1 MEKAG
6 DEIRSR
12 LRNIQRTVASYAG
25 IISKIAGV
33 DVEVVDDNLYRVAG
47 TGMFAAGV
55 DASMA
60 QEGHVYRKVLETGKR
75 RVIYQPGEELVCQ
88 GCPNFLNCPEEI
100 ELAMPILAEGH
111 PIGVIGL
118 VGSSREQKLH
128 ILENEMLFLELIE
141 QIADFISVKAM
152 ERERALQREALLSTL
167 NATLEHIQ
175 QGILILGKD
184 FRVTDCNRA
193 AMEQLETPNLAG
205 ERIFLE
211 ATGDNLAKYTEYSL
225 TALGRQY
232 RLMGTYLPVPQPT
245 RDYQSV
251 LIFYRSR
258 EIKERYFETAAL
270 PAVDK
275 TSILGSSPAT
285 LKLKEEISKVAR
297 STSTVLI
304 TGESGTGK
312 EMVATSIWR
321 ESDRRD
327 KRFIALNC
335 AAIPESIMESELF
348 GYVKGAFTGADPNG
362 RMGKFELANE
372 GVIFLDEIG
381 EMPLQLQA
389 KLLRVIEE
397 RRVIRVGS
405 DKEID
410 IDVRIIS
417 ATNRDLHEMVEE
429 GTFREDLYYRLNVLP
444 LNLPPL
450 REHPEDIPELVEH
463 YVRKFGGSFTFSDD
477 AMSRLMGYGWKGNYR
492 ELRNVIEYLSNQRK
506 DIIRRED
513 LNMLRMESSKKA
525 LSWKNV
531 ENTALDTGIFEK
543 FTINEGADLVLYREI
558 LRVLLDFCDQ
568 GIRPGR
574 MPLGVELNTQGIP
587 VTQGELRHYLRI
599 LAQYGFVKTGRG
611 RAGSMITPDGEKV
624 LRELTKIL

>member
-128 ILENEMLFLELIE
+128 ILENETLFLELIE

-225 TALGRQY
+225 TALGWQY

-381 EMPLQLQA
+381 DMPLYLQS
-389 KLLRVIEE
+389 KLLRVLQE
-397 RRVIRVGS
+397 RKIVRIGS
-405 DKEID
+405 NQLMD
-410 IDVRIIS
+410 IDVRVIA
-417 ATNRDLHEMVEE
+417 ATNKDLKKMVREKR
-429 GTFREDLYYRLNVLP
+429 FREDLYYRLDVIP
-444 LNLPPL
+444 LRVAPL
-450 REHPEDIPELVEH
+450 RERLEDIEDLTLFYSQRFARKFGKKAPRLTEEVMDALKGYRWPGNVRELENAVEYMVNLMGEDGTLDVSMLPEDI
-463 YVRKFGGSFTFSDD
+463 RTGS
-477 AMSRLMGYGWKGNYR
+477 R
-492 ELRNVIEYLSNQRK
+492 EAAAPTENGPGKQTGAGQILS
-506 DIIRRED
+506 
-513 LNMLRMESSKKA
+513 
-525 LSWKNV
+525 
-531 ENTALDTGIFEK
+531 
-543 FTINEGADLVLYREI
+543 
-558 LRVLLDFCDQ
+558 
-568 GIRPGR
+568 
-574 MPLGVELNTQGIP
+574 
-587 VTQGELRHYLRI
+587 
-599 LAQYGFVKTGRG
+599 
-611 RAGSMITPDGEKV
+611 
-624 LRELTKIL
+624 LRELEKNAIRQALLQCGNHTAGKAMAARKLGIGMATLYRKIQQYGL

>member
-1 MEKAG
+1 MEKTG
-6 DEIRSR
+6 REKSR
-12 LRNIQRTVASYAG
+12 LRNVQAAVVSYAG

-33 DVEVVDDNLYRVAG
+33 DVEVVDENLYRVAG

-55 DASMA
+55 DTSMA
-60 QEGHVYRKVLETGKR
+60 QEGYVYRKVLETGKR

-88 GCPNFLNCPEEI
+88 GCPNFLHCPEEI

-118 VGSSREQKLH
+118 VGSSRDQKLH
-128 ILENEMLFLELIE
+128 ILENEALFLELIE

-152 ERERALQREALLSTL
+152 ERERDLQREALLSTL
-167 NATLEHIQ
+167 NATLGHIQ

-184 FRVTDCNRA
+184 FQVTDCNRA
-193 AMEQLETPNLAG
+193 ATEQLETPSLVG
-205 ERIFLE
+205 ERILLE

-225 TALGRQY
+225 TVLGRQY

-245 RDYQSV
+245 REYQSV

-258 EIKERYFETAAL
+258 EIKERYFETAVL

-275 TSILGSSPAT
+275 TSIIGSSPAT
-285 LKLKEEISKVAR
+285 LKLKEEISQVAK

-321 ESDRRD
+321 ESDRRN

-381 EMPLQLQA
+381 DMPLYLQS
-389 KLLRVIEE
+389 KLLRVLQE
-397 RRVIRVGS
+397 RKIVRIGS
-405 DKEID
+405 NQLMD
-410 IDVRIIS
+410 IDVRVIA
-417 ATNRDLHEMVEE
+417 ATNKDLKKMVREKR
-429 GTFREDLYYRLNVLP
+429 FREDLYYRLDVIP
-444 LNLPPL
+444 LRVAPL
-450 REHPEDIPELVEH
+450 RERLEDIEDLALFYSQRFAQKFGKKAPRLTEEVMDALKRYRWPGNVRELENAVEYMANLMGEDGTLDVSMLPEDVRTGSRDPVVRTENVPGEQNGAGQILSLQELEKNAI
-463 YVRKFGGSFTFSDD
+463 RQALLQCGGHT
-477 AMSRLMGYGWKGNYR
+477 AG
-492 ELRNVIEYLSNQRK
+492 
-506 DIIRRED
+506 
-513 LNMLRMESSKKA
+513 KA
-525 LSWKNV
+525 LAAKK
-531 ENTALDTGIFEK
+531 LGIGLA
-543 FTINEGADLVLYREI
+543 TLYRKI
-558 LRVLLDFCDQ
+558 Q
-568 GIRPGR
+568 
-574 MPLGVELNTQGIP
+574 
-587 VTQGELRHYLRI
+587 
-599 LAQYGFVKTGRG
+599 QYR
-611 RAGSMITPDGEKV
+611 
-624 LRELTKIL
+624 L

>member
-60 QEGHVYRKVLETGKR
+60 QEGHVYRVYRKVLETGKR

-381 EMPLQLQA
+381 DMPLYLQS
-389 KLLRVIEE
+389 KLLRVLQE
-397 RRVIRVGS
+397 RKIVRIGS
-405 DKEID
+405 NQLMD
-410 IDVRIIS
+410 IDVRVIA
-417 ATNRDLHEMVEE
+417 ATNKDLKKMVREKR
-429 GTFREDLYYRLNVLP
+429 FREDLYYRLDVIP
-444 LNLPPL
+444 LRVAPL
-450 REHPEDIPELVEH
+450 RERLEDIEDLTLFYSQRFARKFGKKAPRLTEEVMDALKGYRWPGNVRELENAVEYMVNLMGEDGTLDVSMLPEDI
-463 YVRKFGGSFTFSDD
+463 RTR
-477 AMSRLMGYGWKGNYR
+477 SREAAAPTENGPGKQTGAGQ
-492 ELRNVIEYLSNQRK
+492 ILS
-506 DIIRRED
+506 
-513 LNMLRMESSKKA
+513 
-525 LSWKNV
+525 
-531 ENTALDTGIFEK
+531 
-543 FTINEGADLVLYREI
+543 
-558 LRVLLDFCDQ
+558 
-568 GIRPGR
+568 
-574 MPLGVELNTQGIP
+574 
-587 VTQGELRHYLRI
+587 
-599 LAQYGFVKTGRG
+599 
-611 RAGSMITPDGEKV
+611 
-624 LRELTKIL
+624 LRELEKNAIRQALLQCGNHTAGKAMAARKLGIGMATLYRKIQQYGL

>member
-118 VGSSREQKLH
+118 VGSSLEQKLH
-128 ILENEMLFLELIE
+128 ILENETLFLELIE

-381 EMPLQLQA
+381 DMPLYLQS
-389 KLLRVIEE
+389 KLLRVLQE
-397 RRVIRVGS
+397 RKIVRIGS
-405 DKEID
+405 NQLMD
-410 IDVRIIS
+410 IDVRVIA
-417 ATNRDLHEMVEE
+417 ATNKDLKKMVREKR
-429 GTFREDLYYRLNVLP
+429 FREDLYYRLDVIP
-444 LNLPPL
+444 LRVAPL
-450 REHPEDIPELVEH
+450 RERLEDIEDLTLFYSQRFARKFGKKAPRLTEEVMDALKGYRWPGNVRELENAVEYMVNLMGEDGTLDVSMLPEDI
-463 YVRKFGGSFTFSDD
+463 RTGS
-477 AMSRLMGYGWKGNYR
+477 R
-492 ELRNVIEYLSNQRK
+492 EAAAPTENGPGKQTGAGQILS
-506 DIIRRED
+506 
-513 LNMLRMESSKKA
+513 
-525 LSWKNV
+525 
-531 ENTALDTGIFEK
+531 
-543 FTINEGADLVLYREI
+543 
-558 LRVLLDFCDQ
+558 
-568 GIRPGR
+568 
-574 MPLGVELNTQGIP
+574 
-587 VTQGELRHYLRI
+587 
-599 LAQYGFVKTGRG
+599 
-611 RAGSMITPDGEKV
+611 
-624 LRELTKIL
+624 LRELEKNAIRQALLQCGNHTAGKAMAARKLGIGMATLYRKIQQYGL

>member
-128 ILENEMLFLELIE
+128 ILENETLFLELIE

-381 EMPLQLQA
+381 DMPLYLQS
-389 KLLRVIEE
+389 KLLRVLQE
-397 RRVIRVGS
+397 RKIVRIGS
-405 DKEID
+405 NQLMD
-410 IDVRIIS
+410 IDVRVIA
-417 ATNRDLHEMVEE
+417 ATNKDLKKMVREKR
-429 GTFREDLYYRLNVLP
+429 FREDLYYRLVVIP
-444 LNLPPL
+444 LRVAPL
-450 REHPEDIPELVEH
+450 RERLEDIEDLTLFYSQRFARKFGKKAPRLTEEVMDALKGYRWPGNVRELENAVEYMVNLMGEDGTLDVSMLPEDI
-463 YVRKFGGSFTFSDD
+463 RTGS
-477 AMSRLMGYGWKGNYR
+477 R
-492 ELRNVIEYLSNQRK
+492 EAAAPTENGHGKQTGAGQILS
-506 DIIRRED
+506 
-513 LNMLRMESSKKA
+513 
-525 LSWKNV
+525 
-531 ENTALDTGIFEK
+531 
-543 FTINEGADLVLYREI
+543 
-558 LRVLLDFCDQ
+558 
-568 GIRPGR
+568 
-574 MPLGVELNTQGIP
+574 
-587 VTQGELRHYLRI
+587 
-599 LAQYGFVKTGRG
+599 
-611 RAGSMITPDGEKV
+611 
-624 LRELTKIL
+624 LRELEKNAIRQALLQCGNHTAGKAMAARKLGIGMATLYRKIQQYGL

>member
-381 EMPLQLQA
+381 DMPLYLQS
-389 KLLRVIEE
+389 KLLRVLQE
-397 RRVIRVGS
+397 RKIVRIGS
-405 DKEID
+405 NQLMD
-410 IDVRIIS
+410 IDVRVIA
-417 ATNRDLHEMVEE
+417 ATNKDLKKMVREKR
-429 GTFREDLYYRLNVLP
+429 FREDLYYRLDVIP
-444 LNLPPL
+444 LRVAPL
-450 REHPEDIPELVEH
+450 RERLEDIEDLTLFYSQRFARKFGKKAPRLTEEVMDALKGYRWPGNVRELENAVEYMVNLMGEDGTLDVSMLPEDI
-463 YVRKFGGSFTFSDD
+463 RTRSRD
-477 AMSRLMGYGWKGNYR
+477 AAAPTENGPGKQTGAGQ
-492 ELRNVIEYLSNQRK
+492 ILS
-506 DIIRRED
+506 
-513 LNMLRMESSKKA
+513 
-525 LSWKNV
+525 
-531 ENTALDTGIFEK
+531 
-543 FTINEGADLVLYREI
+543 
-558 LRVLLDFCDQ
+558 
-568 GIRPGR
+568 
-574 MPLGVELNTQGIP
+574 
-587 VTQGELRHYLRI
+587 
-599 LAQYGFVKTGRG
+599 
-611 RAGSMITPDGEKV
+611 
-624 LRELTKIL
+624 LRELEKNAIRQALLQCGNHTAGKAMAARKLGIGMATLYRKIQQYGL

>member
-1 MEKAG
+1 
-6 DEIRSR
+6 
-12 LRNIQRTVASYAG
+12 
-25 IISKIAGV
+25 
-33 DVEVVDDNLYRVAG
+33 
-47 TGMFAAGV
+47 
-55 DASMA
+55 
-60 QEGHVYRKVLETGKR
+60 
-75 RVIYQPGEELVCQ
+75 
-88 GCPNFLNCPEEI
+88 
-100 ELAMPILAEGH
+100 
-111 PIGVIGL
+111 
-118 VGSSREQKLH
+118 
-128 ILENEMLFLELIE
+128 
-141 QIADFISVKAM
+141 
-152 ERERALQREALLSTL
+152 
-167 NATLEHIQ
+167 
-175 QGILILGKD
+175 
-184 FRVTDCNRA
+184 
-193 AMEQLETPNLAG
+193 MEQLETPNLAG

-381 EMPLQLQA
+381 DMPLYLQS
-389 KLLRVIEE
+389 KLLRVLQE
-397 RRVIRVGS
+397 RKIVRIGS
-405 DKEID
+405 NQLMD
-410 IDVRIIS
+410 IDVRVIA
-417 ATNRDLHEMVEE
+417 ATNKDLKKMVREKR
-429 GTFREDLYYRLNVLP
+429 FREDLYYRLDVIP
-444 LNLPPL
+444 LRVAPL
-450 REHPEDIPELVEH
+450 RERLEDIEDLTLFYSQRFARKFGKKAPRLTEEVMDALKGYRWPGNVRELENAVEYMVNLMGEDGTLGVSMLPEDI
-463 YVRKFGGSFTFSDD
+463 RTGS
-477 AMSRLMGYGWKGNYR
+477 R
-492 ELRNVIEYLSNQRK
+492 EAAAPTENGPGKQTGAGQILS
-506 DIIRRED
+506 
-513 LNMLRMESSKKA
+513 
-525 LSWKNV
+525 
-531 ENTALDTGIFEK
+531 
-543 FTINEGADLVLYREI
+543 
-558 LRVLLDFCDQ
+558 
-568 GIRPGR
+568 
-574 MPLGVELNTQGIP
+574 
-587 VTQGELRHYLRI
+587 
-599 LAQYGFVKTGRG
+599 
-611 RAGSMITPDGEKV
+611 
-624 LRELTKIL
+624 LRELEKNAIRQALLQCGNHTAGKAMAARKLGIGMATLYRKIQQYGL

>member
-6 DEIRSR
+6 DESRSR

-128 ILENEMLFLELIE
+128 ILENETLFLELIE

-381 EMPLQLQA
+381 DMPLYLQS
-389 KLLRVIEE
+389 KLLRVLQE
-397 RRVIRVGS
+397 RKIVRIGS
-405 DKEID
+405 NQLMD
-410 IDVRIIS
+410 IDVRVIA
-417 ATNRDLHEMVEE
+417 ATNKDLKKMVREKR
-429 GTFREDLYYRLNVLP
+429 FREDLYYRLDVIP
-444 LNLPPL
+444 LRVAPL
-450 REHPEDIPELVEH
+450 RERLEDIEDLTLFYSQRFARKFGKKAPRLTEEVMDALKGYRWPGNVRELENAVEYMVNLMGEDGTLDVSMLPEDI
-463 YVRKFGGSFTFSDD
+463 RTGS
-477 AMSRLMGYGWKGNYR
+477 R
-492 ELRNVIEYLSNQRK
+492 EAAAPTENGPGKQTGAGQILS
-506 DIIRRED
+506 
-513 LNMLRMESSKKA
+513 
-525 LSWKNV
+525 
-531 ENTALDTGIFEK
+531 
-543 FTINEGADLVLYREI
+543 
-558 LRVLLDFCDQ
+558 
-568 GIRPGR
+568 
-574 MPLGVELNTQGIP
+574 
-587 VTQGELRHYLRI
+587 
-599 LAQYGFVKTGRG
+599 
-611 RAGSMITPDGEKV
+611 
-624 LRELTKIL
+624 LRELEKNAIRQALLQCGNHTAGKAMAARKLGIGMATLYRKIQQYGL

>member
-12 LRNIQRTVASYAG
+12 LRNIQRTVVSYAG

-128 ILENEMLFLELIE
+128 ILENETLFLELIE

-381 EMPLQLQA
+381 DMPLYLQS
-389 KLLRVIEE
+389 KLLRVLQE
-397 RRVIRVGS
+397 RKIVRIGS
-405 DKEID
+405 NQLMD
-410 IDVRIIS
+410 IDVRVIA
-417 ATNRDLHEMVEE
+417 ATNKDLKKMVREKR
-429 GTFREDLYYRLNVLP
+429 FREDLYYRLDVIP
-444 LNLPPL
+444 LRVAPL
-450 REHPEDIPELVEH
+450 RERLEDIEDLTLFYSQRFARKFGKKAPRLTEEVMDALKGYRWPGNVRELENAVEYMVNLMGEDGTLDVSMLPEDI
-463 YVRKFGGSFTFSDD
+463 RTGS
-477 AMSRLMGYGWKGNYR
+477 R
-492 ELRNVIEYLSNQRK
+492 EAAAPTENGPGKQTGAGQILS
-506 DIIRRED
+506 
-513 LNMLRMESSKKA
+513 
-525 LSWKNV
+525 
-531 ENTALDTGIFEK
+531 
-543 FTINEGADLVLYREI
+543 
-558 LRVLLDFCDQ
+558 
-568 GIRPGR
+568 
-574 MPLGVELNTQGIP
+574 
-587 VTQGELRHYLRI
+587 
-599 LAQYGFVKTGRG
+599 
-611 RAGSMITPDGEKV
+611 
-624 LRELTKIL
+624 LRELEKNAIRQALLQCGNHTAGKAMAARKLGIGMATLYRKIQQYGL

>member
-128 ILENEMLFLELIE
+128 ILENETLFLELIE

-381 EMPLQLQA
+381 DMPLYLQS
-389 KLLRVIEE
+389 KLLRVLQE
-397 RRVIRVGS
+397 RKIVRIGS
-405 DKEID
+405 NQLMD
-410 IDVRIIS
+410 IDVRVIA
-417 ATNRDLHEMVEE
+417 ATNKDLKKMVREKR
-429 GTFREDLYYRLNVLP
+429 FREDLYYRLDVIP
-444 LNLPPL
+444 LRVAPL
-450 REHPEDIPELVEH
+450 RERLEDIEDLTLFYSQRFSRKFGKKAPRLTEEVMDALKGYRWPGNVRELENAAEYMVNLMGEDGTLDVSMLPEDI
-463 YVRKFGGSFTFSDD
+463 RTGS
-477 AMSRLMGYGWKGNYR
+477 R
-492 ELRNVIEYLSNQRK
+492 EAAAPTENGPGKQTGAGQILS
-506 DIIRRED
+506 
-513 LNMLRMESSKKA
+513 
-525 LSWKNV
+525 
-531 ENTALDTGIFEK
+531 
-543 FTINEGADLVLYREI
+543 
-558 LRVLLDFCDQ
+558 
-568 GIRPGR
+568 
-574 MPLGVELNTQGIP
+574 
-587 VTQGELRHYLRI
+587 
-599 LAQYGFVKTGRG
+599 
-611 RAGSMITPDGEKV
+611 
-624 LRELTKIL
+624 LRELEKNAIRQALLQCGNHTAGKAMAARKLGIGMATLYRKIQQYGL

>member
-128 ILENEMLFLELIE
+128 ILENETLFLELIE

-381 EMPLQLQA
+381 DMPLYLQS
-389 KLLRVIEE
+389 KLLRVLQE
-397 RRVIRVGS
+397 RKIVRIGS
-405 DKEID
+405 NQLMD
-410 IDVRIIS
+410 IDVRVIA
-417 ATNRDLHEMVEE
+417 ATNKDLKKMVREKR
-429 GTFREDLYYRLNVLP
+429 FREDLYYRLDVIP
-444 LNLPPL
+444 LRVAPL
-450 REHPEDIPELVEH
+450 RERLEDIEDLTLSYSQRFARKFGKKAPRLTEEVMDALKGYRWPGNVRELENAVEYMVNLMGEDGTLDVSMLPEDI
-463 YVRKFGGSFTFSDD
+463 RTGS
-477 AMSRLMGYGWKGNYR
+477 R
-492 ELRNVIEYLSNQRK
+492 EAAAPTENGPGKQTGAGQILS
-506 DIIRRED
+506 
-513 LNMLRMESSKKA
+513 
-525 LSWKNV
+525 
-531 ENTALDTGIFEK
+531 
-543 FTINEGADLVLYREI
+543 
-558 LRVLLDFCDQ
+558 
-568 GIRPGR
+568 
-574 MPLGVELNTQGIP
+574 
-587 VTQGELRHYLRI
+587 
-599 LAQYGFVKTGRG
+599 
-611 RAGSMITPDGEKV
+611 
-624 LRELTKIL
+624 LRELEKNAIRQALLQCGNHTAGKAMAARKLGIGMATLYRKIQQYGL

>member
-245 RDYQSV
+245 RAYQSV

-381 EMPLQLQA
+381 DMPLYLQS
-389 KLLRVIEE
+389 KLLRVLQE
-397 RRVIRVGS
+397 RKIVRIGS
-405 DKEID
+405 NQLMD
-410 IDVRIIS
+410 IDVRVIA
-417 ATNRDLHEMVEE
+417 ATNKDLKKMVREKR
-429 GTFREDLYYRLNVLP
+429 FREDLYYRLDVIP
-444 LNLPPL
+444 LRVAPL
-450 REHPEDIPELVEH
+450 RERLEDIEDLTLFYSQRFARKFGKKAPRLTEEVMDALKGYRWPGNVRELENAVEYMVNLMGEDGTLDVSMLPEDI
-463 YVRKFGGSFTFSDD
+463 RTR
-477 AMSRLMGYGWKGNYR
+477 SREAAAPTENGPGKQTGAGQ
-492 ELRNVIEYLSNQRK
+492 ILS
-506 DIIRRED
+506 
-513 LNMLRMESSKKA
+513 
-525 LSWKNV
+525 
-531 ENTALDTGIFEK
+531 
-543 FTINEGADLVLYREI
+543 
-558 LRVLLDFCDQ
+558 
-568 GIRPGR
+568 
-574 MPLGVELNTQGIP
+574 
-587 VTQGELRHYLRI
+587 
-599 LAQYGFVKTGRG
+599 
-611 RAGSMITPDGEKV
+611 
-624 LRELTKIL
+624 LRELEKNAIRQALLQCGNHTAGKAMAARKLGIGMATLYRKIQQYGL

>member
-33 DVEVVDDNLYRVAG
+33 DVEVVDDNLYRVPG

-381 EMPLQLQA
+381 DMPLYLQS
-389 KLLRVIEE
+389 KLLRVLQE
-397 RRVIRVGS
+397 RKIVRIGS
-405 DKEID
+405 NQLMD
-410 IDVRIIS
+410 IDVRVIA
-417 ATNRDLHEMVEE
+417 ATNKDLKKMVREKR
-429 GTFREDLYYRLNVLP
+429 FREDLYYRLDVIP
-444 LNLPPL
+444 LRVAPL
-450 REHPEDIPELVEH
+450 RERLEDIEDLTLFYSQRFARKFGKKAPRLTEEVMDALKGYRWPGNVRELENAVEYMVNLMGEDGTLDVSMLPEDI
-463 YVRKFGGSFTFSDD
+463 RTR
-477 AMSRLMGYGWKGNYR
+477 SREAAAPTENGPGKQTGAGQ
-492 ELRNVIEYLSNQRK
+492 ILS
-506 DIIRRED
+506 
-513 LNMLRMESSKKA
+513 
-525 LSWKNV
+525 
-531 ENTALDTGIFEK
+531 
-543 FTINEGADLVLYREI
+543 
-558 LRVLLDFCDQ
+558 
-568 GIRPGR
+568 
-574 MPLGVELNTQGIP
+574 
-587 VTQGELRHYLRI
+587 
-599 LAQYGFVKTGRG
+599 
-611 RAGSMITPDGEKV
+611 
-624 LRELTKIL
+624 LRELEKNAIRQALLQCGNHTAGKAMAARKLGIGMATLYRKIQQYGL

>member
-381 EMPLQLQA
+381 DMPLYLQS
-389 KLLRVIEE
+389 KLLRVLQE
-397 RRVIRVGS
+397 RKIVRIGS
-405 DKEID
+405 NQLMD
-410 IDVRIIS
+410 IDVRVIA
-417 ATNRDLHEMVEE
+417 ATNKDLKKMVREKR
-429 GTFREDLYYRLNVLP
+429 FREDLYYHLDVIP
-444 LNLPPL
+444 LRVAPL
-450 REHPEDIPELVEH
+450 RERLEDIEDLTLFYSQRFARKFGKKAPRLTEEVMDALKGYRWPGNVRELENAVEYMVNLMGEDGTLDVSMLPEDI
-463 YVRKFGGSFTFSDD
+463 RTR
-477 AMSRLMGYGWKGNYR
+477 SREAAAPTENGPGKQTGAGQ
-492 ELRNVIEYLSNQRK
+492 ILS
-506 DIIRRED
+506 
-513 LNMLRMESSKKA
+513 
-525 LSWKNV
+525 
-531 ENTALDTGIFEK
+531 
-543 FTINEGADLVLYREI
+543 
-558 LRVLLDFCDQ
+558 
-568 GIRPGR
+568 
-574 MPLGVELNTQGIP
+574 
-587 VTQGELRHYLRI
+587 
-599 LAQYGFVKTGRG
+599 
-611 RAGSMITPDGEKV
+611 
-624 LRELTKIL
+624 LRELEKNAIRQALLQCGNHTAGKAMAARKLGIGMATLYRKIQQYGL

>member
-381 EMPLQLQA
+381 DMPLYLQS
-389 KLLRVIEE
+389 KLLRVLQE
-397 RRVIRVGS
+397 RKIVRIGS
-405 DKEID
+405 NQLMD
-410 IDVRIIS
+410 IDVRVIA
-417 ATNRDLHEMVEE
+417 ATNKDLKKMVREKR
-429 GTFREDLYYRLNVLP
+429 FREDLYYRLDVIP
-444 LNLPPL
+444 LRVAPL
-450 REHPEDIPELVEH
+450 RERLEDIEDLSLFYSQRFARKFGKKAPRLTEEVMDALKGYRWPGNVRELENAVEYMVNLMGEDGTLDVSMLPEDI
-463 YVRKFGGSFTFSDD
+463 RTR
-477 AMSRLMGYGWKGNYR
+477 SREAAAPTENGPGKQTGAGQ
-492 ELRNVIEYLSNQRK
+492 ILS
-506 DIIRRED
+506 
-513 LNMLRMESSKKA
+513 
-525 LSWKNV
+525 
-531 ENTALDTGIFEK
+531 
-543 FTINEGADLVLYREI
+543 
-558 LRVLLDFCDQ
+558 
-568 GIRPGR
+568 
-574 MPLGVELNTQGIP
+574 
-587 VTQGELRHYLRI
+587 
-599 LAQYGFVKTGRG
+599 
-611 RAGSMITPDGEKV
+611 
-624 LRELTKIL
+624 LRELEKNAIRQALLQCGNHTAGKAMAARKLGIGMATLYRKIQQYGL

>member
-348 GYVKGAFTGADPNG
+348 GYVKGAFTGAEPNG

-381 EMPLQLQA
+381 DMPLYLQS
-389 KLLRVIEE
+389 KLLRVLQE
-397 RRVIRVGS
+397 RKIVRIGS
-405 DKEID
+405 NQLMD
-410 IDVRIIS
+410 IDVRVIA
-417 ATNRDLHEMVEE
+417 ATNKDLKKMVREKR
-429 GTFREDLYYRLNVLP
+429 FREDLYYRLDVIP
-444 LNLPPL
+444 LRVAPL
-450 REHPEDIPELVEH
+450 RERLEDIEDLTLFYSQRFARKFGKKAPRLTEEVMDALKGYRWPGNVRELENAVEYMVNLMGEDGTLDVSMLPEDI
-463 YVRKFGGSFTFSDD
+463 RTR
-477 AMSRLMGYGWKGNYR
+477 SREAAAPTENGPGKQTGAGQ
-492 ELRNVIEYLSNQRK
+492 ILS
-506 DIIRRED
+506 
-513 LNMLRMESSKKA
+513 
-525 LSWKNV
+525 
-531 ENTALDTGIFEK
+531 
-543 FTINEGADLVLYREI
+543 
-558 LRVLLDFCDQ
+558 
-568 GIRPGR
+568 
-574 MPLGVELNTQGIP
+574 
-587 VTQGELRHYLRI
+587 
-599 LAQYGFVKTGRG
+599 
-611 RAGSMITPDGEKV
+611 
-624 LRELTKIL
+624 LRELEKNAIRQALLQCGNHTAGKAMAARKLGIGMATLYRKIQQYGL

>member
-381 EMPLQLQA
+381 DMPLYLQS
-389 KLLRVIEE
+389 KLLRVLQE
-397 RRVIRVGS
+397 RKIVRIGS
-405 DKEID
+405 NQLMD
-410 IDVRIIS
+410 IDVRVIA
-417 ATNRDLHEMVEE
+417 ATNKDLKKMVREKR
-429 GTFREDLYYRLNVLP
+429 FREDLYYRLDVIP
-444 LNLPPL
+444 LRVAPL
-450 REHPEDIPELVEH
+450 RERLEDIEDLTLFYSQRFARKFGKKAPRLTEEVMDALKGYRWPGNVRELENAVEYMVNLIGEDGTLDVSMLPEDI
-463 YVRKFGGSFTFSDD
+463 RTGS
-477 AMSRLMGYGWKGNYR
+477 R
-492 ELRNVIEYLSNQRK
+492 EAAAPTENGPGKQTGAGQILS
-506 DIIRRED
+506 
-513 LNMLRMESSKKA
+513 
-525 LSWKNV
+525 
-531 ENTALDTGIFEK
+531 
-543 FTINEGADLVLYREI
+543 
-558 LRVLLDFCDQ
+558 
-568 GIRPGR
+568 
-574 MPLGVELNTQGIP
+574 
-587 VTQGELRHYLRI
+587 
-599 LAQYGFVKTGRG
+599 
-611 RAGSMITPDGEKV
+611 
-624 LRELTKIL
+624 LRELEKNAIRQALLQCGNHTAGKAMAARKLGIGMATLYRKIQQYGL

>member
-381 EMPLQLQA
+381 DMPLYLQS
-389 KLLRVIEE
+389 KLLRVLQE
-397 RRVIRVGS
+397 RKIVRIGS
-405 DKEID
+405 NQLMD
-410 IDVRIIS
+410 IDVRVIA
-417 ATNRDLHEMVEE
+417 ATNKDLKKMVREKR
-429 GTFREDLYYRLNVLP
+429 FREDLYYRLDVIP
-444 LNLPPL
+444 LRVAPL
-450 REHPEDIPELVEH
+450 RERLEDIEDLTLFYSQRFARKFGKKAPRLTEEVMDALKGYRWPGNVRELENAVEYMVNLMGEDGTLDVSMLPEDI
-463 YVRKFGGSFTFSDD
+463 RTR
-477 AMSRLMGYGWKGNYR
+477 SREAAAPTENGPGKQTGAGQ
-492 ELRNVIEYLSNQRK
+492 ILS
-506 DIIRRED
+506 
-513 LNMLRMESSKKA
+513 
-525 LSWKNV
+525 
-531 ENTALDTGIFEK
+531 
-543 FTINEGADLVLYREI
+543 
-558 LRVLLDFCDQ
+558 
-568 GIRPGR
+568 
-574 MPLGVELNTQGIP
+574 
-587 VTQGELRHYLRI
+587 
-599 LAQYGFVKTGRG
+599 
-611 RAGSMITPDGEKV
+611 
-624 LRELTKIL
+624 LRELEKNAIRQALLQCGNHTAGKAMAARKLGIEMATLYRKIQQYGL

>member
-327 KRFIALNC
+327 KRFLALNC

-381 EMPLQLQA
+381 DMPLYLQS
-389 KLLRVIEE
+389 KLLRVLQE
-397 RRVIRVGS
+397 RKIVRIGS
-405 DKEID
+405 NQLMD
-410 IDVRIIS
+410 IDVRVIA
-417 ATNRDLHEMVEE
+417 ATNKDLKKMVREKR
-429 GTFREDLYYRLNVLP
+429 FREDLYYRLDVIP
-444 LNLPPL
+444 LRVAPL
-450 REHPEDIPELVEH
+450 RERLEDIEDLTLFYSQRFARKFGKKAPRLTEEVMDALKGYRWPGNVRELENAVEYMVNLMGEDGTLDVSMLPEDI
-463 YVRKFGGSFTFSDD
+463 RTR
-477 AMSRLMGYGWKGNYR
+477 SREAAAPTENGPGKQTGAGQ
-492 ELRNVIEYLSNQRK
+492 ILS
-506 DIIRRED
+506 
-513 LNMLRMESSKKA
+513 
-525 LSWKNV
+525 
-531 ENTALDTGIFEK
+531 
-543 FTINEGADLVLYREI
+543 
-558 LRVLLDFCDQ
+558 
-568 GIRPGR
+568 
-574 MPLGVELNTQGIP
+574 
-587 VTQGELRHYLRI
+587 
-599 LAQYGFVKTGRG
+599 
-611 RAGSMITPDGEKV
+611 
-624 LRELTKIL
+624 LRELEKNAIRQALLQCGNHTAGKAMAARKLGIGMATLYRKIQQYGL

>member
-1 MEKAG
+1 M
-6 DEIRSR
+6 
-12 LRNIQRTVASYAG
+12 ASYAG

-128 ILENEMLFLELIE
+128 ILENETLFLELIE

-381 EMPLQLQA
+381 EMPLYLQS
-389 KLLRVIEE
+389 KLLRVLQE
-397 RRVIRVGS
+397 RKIVRIGS
-405 DKEID
+405 NQLMD
-410 IDVRIIS
+410 IDVRVIA
-417 ATNRDLHEMVEE
+417 ATNKDLKKMVREKR
-429 GTFREDLYYRLNVLP
+429 FREDLYYRLDVIP
-444 LNLPPL
+444 LRVAPL
-450 REHPEDIPELVEH
+450 RERLEDIEDLTLFYSQRFARKFGKKAPRLTEEVMDALKGYRWPGNVRELENAVEYMVNLMGEDGTLDVSMLPEDI
-463 YVRKFGGSFTFSDD
+463 RTGS
-477 AMSRLMGYGWKGNYR
+477 R
-492 ELRNVIEYLSNQRK
+492 EAAAPTENGPGKQTGAGQILS
-506 DIIRRED
+506 
-513 LNMLRMESSKKA
+513 
-525 LSWKNV
+525 
-531 ENTALDTGIFEK
+531 
-543 FTINEGADLVLYREI
+543 
-558 LRVLLDFCDQ
+558 
-568 GIRPGR
+568 
-574 MPLGVELNTQGIP
+574 
-587 VTQGELRHYLRI
+587 
-599 LAQYGFVKTGRG
+599 
-611 RAGSMITPDGEKV
+611 
-624 LRELTKIL
+624 LRELEKNAIRQALLQCGNHTAGKAMAARKLGIGMATLYRKIQQYGL

>member
-152 ERERALQREALLSTL
+152 ERERVLQREALLSTL

-381 EMPLQLQA
+381 DMPLYLQS
-389 KLLRVIEE
+389 KLLRVLQE
-397 RRVIRVGS
+397 RKIVRIGS
-405 DKEID
+405 NQLMD
-410 IDVRIIS
+410 IDVRVIA
-417 ATNRDLHEMVEE
+417 ATNKDLKKMVREKR
-429 GTFREDLYYRLNVLP
+429 FREDLYYRLDVIP
-444 LNLPPL
+444 LRVAPL
-450 REHPEDIPELVEH
+450 RERLEDIEDLTLFYSQRFARKFGKKAPRLTEEVMDALKGYRWPGNVRELENAVEYMVNLMGEDGTLDVSMLPEDI
-463 YVRKFGGSFTFSDD
+463 RTR
-477 AMSRLMGYGWKGNYR
+477 SREAAAPTENGPGKQTGAGQ
-492 ELRNVIEYLSNQRK
+492 ILS
-506 DIIRRED
+506 
-513 LNMLRMESSKKA
+513 
-525 LSWKNV
+525 
-531 ENTALDTGIFEK
+531 
-543 FTINEGADLVLYREI
+543 
-558 LRVLLDFCDQ
+558 
-568 GIRPGR
+568 
-574 MPLGVELNTQGIP
+574 
-587 VTQGELRHYLRI
+587 
-599 LAQYGFVKTGRG
+599 
-611 RAGSMITPDGEKV
+611 
-624 LRELTKIL
+624 LRELEKNAIRQALLQCGNHTAGKAMAARKLGIGMATLYRKIQQYGL

>member
-141 QIADFISVKAM
+141 QIADFSSVKAM

-285 LKLKEEISKVAR
+285 LKLKKEISKVAR

-381 EMPLQLQA
+381 DMPLYLQS
-389 KLLRVIEE
+389 KLLRVLQE
-397 RRVIRVGS
+397 RKIVRIGS
-405 DKEID
+405 NQLMD
-410 IDVRIIS
+410 IDVRVIA
-417 ATNRDLHEMVEE
+417 ATNKDLKKMVREKR
-429 GTFREDLYYRLNVLP
+429 FREDLYYRLDVIP
-444 LNLPPL
+444 LRVAPL
-450 REHPEDIPELVEH
+450 RERLEDIEDLTLFYSQRFARKFGKKAPRLTEEVMDALKGYRWPGNVRELENAVEYMVNLMGEDGTLDVSMLPEDI
-463 YVRKFGGSFTFSDD
+463 RTR
-477 AMSRLMGYGWKGNYR
+477 SREAAAPTENGPGKQTGAGQ
-492 ELRNVIEYLSNQRK
+492 ILS
-506 DIIRRED
+506 
-513 LNMLRMESSKKA
+513 
-525 LSWKNV
+525 
-531 ENTALDTGIFEK
+531 
-543 FTINEGADLVLYREI
+543 
-558 LRVLLDFCDQ
+558 
-568 GIRPGR
+568 
-574 MPLGVELNTQGIP
+574 
-587 VTQGELRHYLRI
+587 
-599 LAQYGFVKTGRG
+599 
-611 RAGSMITPDGEKV
+611 
-624 LRELTKIL
+624 LRELEKNAIRQALLQCGNHTAGKAMAARKLGIGMATLYRKIQQYGL